1 LAGNALT
8 GSLEGMSIDNELQ
21 KHYALLLGIGSPWEV
36 KTVAL
41 KLEEKQVAIELGWQ
55 WGSSATCPECGRE
68 CSIHDSAPER
78 TWRHLDTMQFETL
91 IRARVPR
98 ADCPTHGVKTMRVP
112 WAAPQGRFTLLF
124 ERFAVDVLLACASVS
139 QACELLGLGW
149 EAAHEIM
156 RRAVG
161 RGLERRELDQLK
173 YLGMDEKSF
182 KRGHSYITLLS
193 DLEQSRVLDVVEER
207 TAEAAEQLWAAL
219 TPEQKQSVEAVAV
232 DMWEPFIQSIQQEVP
247 EADIVHD
254 KFHVSKYLG
263 EAVDKVRRQEHKELL
278 AQGDETLKGTRQL
291 WLYNPQNF
299 SPGQRAEFAGLKDQQ
314 LKVARAWAAKELF
327 SRFWMYQEEGWARRF
342 FKDWFGWVSRSRLK
356 PMRDVAWLLKRHLDH
371 LLTYLKHHI
380 TNAVTEGLN
389 SKIQSIKSAARGFR
403 NFKNY
408 RTRILFFCGKLDLYP
423 L

>member
-1 LAGNALT
+1 
-8 GSLEGMSIDNELQ
+8 MSMDSELQ

-36 KTVAL
+36 KTVDL
-41 KLEEKQVAIELGWQ
+41 NLEAKKVEIELGWQ
-55 WGSSATCPECGRE
+55 WGAAAKCPECGRE
-68 CSIHDSAPER
+68 CSIHDCAPER
-78 TWRHLDTMQFETL
+78 TWRHLDTMQFTTL
-91 IRARVPR
+91 IRTRTPR
-98 ADCPTHGVKTMRVP
+98 ADCPEHGVKTMQVP

-124 ERFAVDVLLACASVS
+124 ERFAVEVLLASASVS
-139 QACELLGLGW
+139 QACTLLGIGW
-149 EAAHEIM
+149 DTAQEIM
-156 RRAVG
+156 RRAVQ
-161 RGLERRELDQLK
+161 RGLERRQLDRLK

-182 KRGHSYITLLS
+182 RRGQSYITLLT
-193 DLEQSRVLDVVEER
+193 DLEESRVLDVVEER
-207 TAEAAEQLWAAL
+207 TAEAAGQLWDTL
-219 TPEQKQSVEAVAV
+219 SPEQKQAVEAVAV
-232 DMWEPFIQSIQQEVP
+232 DMWEPFIQTIQTQLP

-254 KFHVSKYLG
+254 KFHVSSYLG

-299 SPGQRAEFAGLKDQQ
+299 SPEQAEEFSALKDLQ

-327 SRFWMYQEEGWARRF
+327 SKFWEYQEEGWARRF

-356 PMRDVAWLLKRHLDH
+356 PVVEVAQMLKRHLDN

-389 SKIQSIKSAARGFR
+389 SKIQSLKSAARGFR
-403 NFKNY
+403 NFQNY
-408 RTRILFFCGKLDLYP
+408 RIRILFFCGKLNLYP

>member
-1 LAGNALT
+1 
-8 GSLEGMSIDNELQ
+8 MSMDSELQ

-36 KTVAL
+36 KTVDL
-41 KLEEKQVAIELGWQ
+41 NLEAKKVEIELGWQ
-55 WGSSATCPECGRE
+55 WGASAKCPECGRE
-68 CSIHDSAPER
+68 CSIHDCAPER
-78 TWRHLDTMQFETL
+78 TWRHLDTMQFTTL
-91 IRARVPR
+91 IRTRTPR
-98 ADCPTHGVKTMRVP
+98 ADCPEHGVKTMQVP

-124 ERFAVDVLLACASVS
+124 ERFAVEVLLASASVS
-139 QACELLGLGW
+139 QACTLLGIGW
-149 EAAHEIM
+149 DTAQEIM
-156 RRAVG
+156 RRAVQ
-161 RGLERRELDQLK
+161 RGLERRQLDRLK

-182 KRGHSYITLLS
+182 RRGQSYITLLT
-193 DLEQSRVLDVVEER
+193 DLEESRVLDVVEER
-207 TAEAAEQLWAAL
+207 TAEAAGQLWDTL
-219 TPEQKQSVEAVAV
+219 SPEQKQGVEAVAV
-232 DMWEPFIQSIQQEVP
+232 DMWEPFIQTIQTQLP

-254 KFHVSKYLG
+254 KFHVSSYLG

-299 SPGQRAEFAGLKDQQ
+299 SPEQAEEFSALKDLQ

-327 SRFWMYQEEGWARRF
+327 SKFWEYQEEGWARRF

-356 PMRDVAWLLKRHLDH
+356 PVVEVAQMLKRHLDN

-389 SKIQSIKSAARGFR
+389 SKIQSLKSAARGFR
-403 NFKNY
+403 NFQNY
-408 RTRILFFCGKLDLYP
+408 RIRILFFCGKLNLYP